1 MGKGGD
7 SRRKLRSTENTKLG
21 QERMRDELLSLF
33 FSYCIIVFI
42 KIFSRTRLIICEFF
56 AI

>member
-42 KIFSRTRLIICEFF
+42 KIFSRARLIICEFF